1 MRVDPTNHPQYDA
14 ILAVSAAVLAAE
26 RDMDSSIVKL
36 SKLVSTTIETYGD
49 AKLPAAMAQPALV
62 KLTEALTAHVDS
74 RRLLGEAHR
83 EYGRTAKM
91 LGATAE
97 GWGPDWPCPGISTE
111 DAAPARPALK
121 VAA

>member
-1 MRVDPTNHPQYDA
+1 MRADPTNHPHYDA
-14 ILAVSAAVLAAE
+14 ILAVSAAVLTAE
-26 RDMDSSIVKL
+26 RDVDNSLVAL
-36 SKLVSTTIETYGD
+36 SKLMATTIEQYSD
-49 AKLPAAMAQPALV
+49 AGLPAHMAQPALV
-62 KLTEALTAHVDS
+62 KIAEALTVNVDG

-97 GWGPDWPCPGISTE
+97 DWGPLWPCTKIKE
-111 DAAPARPALK
+111 VKPARTPLR